1 MDISPSFESST
12 YNLKNHKINNNPSFD
27 SPTTYDMKNHKIIEY
42 DYEYFEPDPETTST
56 TTMTSTTTTTS
67 EEIRRGN

>member
-27 SPTTYDMKNHKIIEY
+27 SPTNHDMKNHKIIEY
-42 DYEYFEPDPETTST
+42 DYEYFEPETTST
-56 TTMTSTTTTTS
+56 TTSTTTTTS
-67 EEIRRGN
+67 EEIRRGM